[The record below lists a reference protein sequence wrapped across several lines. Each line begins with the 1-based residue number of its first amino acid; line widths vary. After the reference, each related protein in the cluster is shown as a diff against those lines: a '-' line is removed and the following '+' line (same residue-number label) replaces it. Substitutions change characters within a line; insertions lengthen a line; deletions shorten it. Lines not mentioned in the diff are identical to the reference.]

1 MQKNKRVKY
10 KFLILKIWNHLS
22 NEKKKR
28 IIFSLIIMILS
39 GFAELIT
46 ISSVIPFL
54 TVLLDPEKLINLPI
68 STFLGRIINI
78 SEVQDMFI
86 PIIAFFGICVIIS
99 TSLRLY
105 NIHLNYD
112 IAASVGAELSVKTF
126 SNNLNQSYEF
136 HLNNNS
142 SRMLSQSTTYS
153 NQTVAAII
161 NFFIL
166 ISNAILGIALTISI
180 FLIIKNL
187 DIRLMNLSKNCFNV
201 KVYLIVIIYKR

>member
-1 MQKNKRVKY
+1 MVIFDIEKLIYMPKKNRVKY
-10 KFLILKIWNHLS
+10 KFLILRIWNHLS

-54 TVLLDPEKLINLPI
+54 TVLLNPEKLINLPI
-68 STFLGRIINI
+68 STFLGRIISI
-78 SEVQDMFI
+78 SEIQDI
-86 PIIAFFGICVIIS
+86 YTPIIAFFGICVILS

-105 NIHLNYD
+105 NLHLNYD

-142 SRMLSQSTTYS
+142 SRMISQSTTFI
-153 NQTVAAII
+153 NQTVAAI
-161 NFFIL
+161 L
-166 ISNAILGIALTISI
+166 I
-180 FLIIKNL
+180 FLH
-187 DIRLMNLSKNCFNV
+187 S
-201 KVYLIVIIYKR
+201 